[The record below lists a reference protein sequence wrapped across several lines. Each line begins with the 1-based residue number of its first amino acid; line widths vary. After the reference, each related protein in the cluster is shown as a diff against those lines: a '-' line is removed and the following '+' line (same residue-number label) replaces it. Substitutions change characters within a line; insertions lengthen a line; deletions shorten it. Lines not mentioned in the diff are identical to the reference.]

1 MHRGIL
7 VYMKVFMLYR
17 PNTDHERRVL
27 DYTAEVKRQTGHDI
41 ELVSLD
47 TVEGANKAKL
57 YDVMEYPALLVTMND
72 GHIQQ
77 SWSGG
82 EKLPLIN
89 EITYY
94 LAQA

>member
-1 MHRGIL
+1 
-7 VYMKVFMLYR
+7 MKVFILYR
-17 PNTDHERRVL
+17 PNTDHERRVTEYVA
-27 DYTAEVKRQTGHDI
+27 DVKRQTGHDI

-47 TVEGANKAKL
+47 TIAGSDRAKL
-57 YDVMEYPALLVTMND
+57 YDVMEYPALVVVSDD

-77 SWSGG
+77 SWSGE

-94 LAQA
+94 LSQA